1 MVAACAN
8 SWASACAVLRLC
20 IARLNEANRWR
31 CMASLPLPP
40 PAEAAPADPLAAAP
54 APIPWL
60 PKSLALTAALT
71 ALLYLA
77 LAVVAIYLS
86 RRTGGIATLW
96 YANAA
101 AVVLLHA
108 RPGKHWP
115 LLLAAAALGNLGAN
129 VMFGDTLLLALQFIV
144 ANTVEIIIGA
154 MLLRRYCVAAECI
167 SRPGMLLLALLLGS
181 VVPALIGGLLA
192 AGLLA
197 ASDLGTFDTLWL
209 SWFEGSSIGGVALLP
224 LGLLLAARGWGP
236 LWADLRRASVL
247 LALALMVGISLTVP
261 TSLPHPYV
269 YISIALVLVAA
280 VGRFAGASLG
290 VMLCSLSVAMLIAQ
304 GSFLPLMSIQPVHQ
318 GLFYLPLL
326 LVLLPPLLLAATLE
340 RIQHSVVELAQ
351 REDDFRTLYEKA
363 PVMMH
368 SVDLSRHLLSV
379 NDEWLARMGYERSE
393 VLGRRSIDFMT
404 PESRRYAEQT
414 VIPRFVEQG
423 YLRDEDYQM
432 VAKNGEILDVQ
443 LSAIWLRDAY
453 GKPLRSMSVIKV
465 VTEQKRLAQEL
476 TAEKERIEVTLQS
489 IGDGVITTDDHG
501 RINYLNPVAEQLVG
515 RRLGEAQGLAFSDV
529 VHMFDHLTGAPLASP
544 IDNSQLGKRIDG
556 ASRTAVLRDRRGKEY
571 GVQNSVAPILGKSGQ
586 LLGAV
591 MVIQDVSDARALSQR
606 LAYLAHHD
614 GLTDLPNRVLF
625 LDRVHQACH
634 YAQRRRSRFAVIFMD
649 LDHFKHVNDSLGHAV
664 GDELLKTI
672 AQRLTGTL
680 RGSDTVC
687 RLGGDEFVMLL
698 SEINGPDDVGEVAKK
713 ILREVA
719 VPCMLEGTEVNVG
732 ISLGIAVYPGDGED
746 PETLMKHADAAMY
759 RSKREGRNRYQ
770 FFSKEVDQAAS
781 ARLRLEAD
789 IRRGLGEG
797 QFIAH
802 YQPVID
808 AASGLPV
815 ALEAL
820 ARWDRP
826 EHGLQGPFGFITV
839 AEESGLIVPLGAA
852 MLRQACEQL
861 RAWRGTALGHLTI
874 AVNVSPVQLA
884 DTGFVDK
891 VAATLQST
899 GVEGAQLAFEITE
912 STLMADPEATLE
924 VLTRLKALG
933 IRIAVDDFGTGYSSL
948 SQLKRFPVDSVKIDR
963 SFVRDLETDPDDREL
978 AKAIVAM
985 SKSLRLRVVAEGVE
999 TEAQADI
1006 LKAMGCTSLQGFLYA
1021 KPADAATVTAWLT
1034 ARLESHAPGVEVA
1047 TALK

>member
-1 MVAACAN
+1 
-8 SWASACAVLRLC
+8 
-20 IARLNEANRWR
+20 
-31 CMASLPLPP
+31 MASLQLPQ
-40 PAEAAPADPLAAAP
+40 PAAADPADLSAAE
-54 APIPWL
+54 PISWL
-60 PKSLALTAALT
+60 PKSLAITMALT

-77 LAVVAIYLS
+77 LAVVATYLS
-86 RRTGGIATLW
+86 PRTGGIATLW

-101 AVVLLHA
+101 AVVLLQA

-115 LLLAAAALGNLGAN
+115 LLLAAAALGNVAAN
-129 VMFGDTLLLALQFIV
+129 LMFGDTLLSALRFVV
-144 ANTVEIIIGA
+144 ANTVEIVIGA
-154 MLLRRYCVAAECI
+154 MLLRRYCVAADCI

-181 VVPALIGGLLA
+181 VVPAFIGALWA

-197 ASDLGTFDTLWL
+197 AGEVGAFDTPWL
-209 SWFEGSSIGGVALLP
+209 SRFEGNAIGGMALLP

-236 LWADLRRASVL
+236 LWADLRRPSVL
-247 LALALMVGISLTVP
+247 LALALMVGITLTVP

-269 YISIALVLVAA
+269 YISIALVLLAS
-280 VGRFAGASLG
+280 VGRFTGASIG
-290 VMLCSLSVAMLIAQ
+290 VLLCSLSVAVLIAQ
-304 GSFLPLMSIQPVHQ
+304 GSFLPLMSIRAVHE
-318 GLFYLPLL
+318 GLFYLPLM
-326 LVLLPPLLLAATLE
+326 LVMLPPLLLAATWE
-340 RIQHSVVELAQ
+340 RLQHGVIELAQ

-379 NDEWLARMGYERSE
+379 NDEWLACMGYERSE

-404 PESRRYAEQT
+404 HESRRYAQET

-423 YLRDEDYQM
+423 YLRDEEYQM
-432 VAKNGEILDVQ
+432 VAKNGDILDVQ
-443 LSAIWLRDAY
+443 LSAIWLRDAQ
-453 GKPLRSMSVIKV
+453 GKPLRSMSVLKV
-465 VTEQKRLAQEL
+465 ITEQKRLAQEL

-489 IGDGVITTDDHG
+489 IGDGVITTDDQG
-501 RINYLNPVAEQLVG
+501 RIDYMNPVAEQLVG
-515 RRLGEAQGLAFSDV
+515 CRLAGARGLAFGTV
-529 VHMFDHLTGAPLASP
+529 VHLLDHLTGAPLASP
-544 IDNSQLGKRIDG
+544 IESSEFGKRIEG
-556 ASRTAVLRDRRGKEY
+556 ASRTAVLRDRHGKEY
-571 GVQNSVAPILGKSGQ
+571 GVQNSVAPILGKSGH

-591 MVIQDVSDARALSQR
+591 MVIQDVSDARALTQR

-614 GLTDLPNRVLF
+614 SLTDLPNRVLF
-625 LDRVHQACH
+625 QDRVHQACQF
-634 YAQRRRSRFAVIFMD
+634 AQRRRSRFAVIFMD
-649 LDHFKHVNDSLGHAV
+649 LDHFKHVNDSLGHAQ
-664 GDELLKTI
+664 GDELLRTI
-672 AQRLTGTL
+672 AQRLTSTL

-698 SEINGPDDVGEVAKK
+698 SEINGPDDVSEVAKK

-719 VPCMLEGTEVNVG
+719 VPCVLEGTEVNVG

-759 RSKREGRNRYQ
+759 RAKREGRNRYQ

-781 ARLRLEAD
+781 ARLHLEAD
-789 IRRGLGEG
+789 IRRGLSEG

-820 ARWDRP
+820 ARWERP
-826 EHGLQGPFGFITV
+826 EHGLQGPLGFITV

-852 MLRQACEQL
+852 MLRLACEQL
-861 RAWRGTALGHLTI
+861 RTWRHTALRHIII

-884 DTGFVDK
+884 NAGFVDA
-891 VAATLQST
+891 VAAILQAT
-899 GVEGAQLAFEITE
+899 GVEGTRLAFEITE
-912 STLMADPEATLE
+912 STLMADPEATLG

-933 IRIAVDDFGTGYSSL
+933 IRIAIDDFGTGYSSL
-948 SQLKRFPVDSVKIDR
+948 SHLKRFPVDSVKIDR

-999 TEAQADI
+999 TETQAEI
-1006 LKAMGCTSLQGFLYA
+1006 LKAMDCTLLQGFLYA
-1021 KPADAATVTAWLT
+1021 KPADASTTAAWLHE
-1034 ARLESHAPGVEVA
+1034 RLAMGS
-1047 TALK
+1047 LI

>member
-1 MVAACAN
+1 MGAACA
-8 SWASACAVLRLC
+8 SSRASACAVLRFRMT
-20 IARLNEANRWR
+20 RLHEANRWL
-31 CMASLPLPP
+31 CMATLPVPQHADAE
-40 PAEAAPADPLAAAP
+40 PAGPAGAAP
-54 APIPWL
+54 APTAWL
-60 PKSLALTAALT
+60 PKSLAATAVIAALVSV
-71 ALLYLA
+71 ALA
-77 LAVVAIYLS
+77 LVATYLS

-96 YANAA
+96 FANAA
-101 AVVLLHA
+101 AVMLLQA
-108 RPGKHWP
+108 RSGKDWP
-115 LLLAAAALGNLGAN
+115 LLLAATALGNLAAN
-129 VMFGDTLLLALQFIV
+129 VVFGDTVLLALRFVV
-144 ANTVEIIIGA
+144 ANTVEIVIGA
-154 MLLRRYCVAAECI
+154 VLLRRYCVAAECI
-167 SRPGMLLLALLLGS
+167 SRPGTLLLALLLGS
-181 VVPALIGGLLA
+181 VVPAFVGALLA
-192 AGLLA
+192 AGLLS
-197 ASDLGTFDTLWL
+197 ASDLGTVETLWL
-209 SWFEGSSIGGVALLP
+209 TWFEGSSIGGVALFP

-236 LWADLRRASVL
+236 LWTDLRRPSVL

-261 TSLPHPYV
+261 TTLPHPYV
-269 YISIALVLVAA
+269 YISIALVLLAA
-280 VGRFAGASLG
+280 VGRFTGAALG

-340 RIQHSVVELAQ
+340 RIQHGVVELAQ

-368 SVDLSRHLLSV
+368 SVDLSRRLLSV
-379 NDEWLARMGYERSE
+379 NDEWLACMGYERSE

-404 PESRRYAEQT
+404 PESRLHAEQT
-414 VIPRFVEQG
+414 VIPRFIKQG
-423 YLRDEDYQM
+423 YLRDEAYQM
-432 VAKNGEILDVQ
+432 IAKSGEILDVQ
-443 LSAIWLRDAY
+443 LSAIWLRDAR
-453 GKPLRSMSVIKV
+453 GRPLRSMSVIKV
-465 VTEQKRLAQEL
+465 ITEQKRLAQEL
-476 TAEKERIEVTLQS
+476 IAEKERIEVTLQS
-489 IGDGVITTDDHG
+489 IGDGVITTDDRGH
-501 RINYLNPVAEQLVG
+501 INYLNPVAEQLVG
-515 RRLGEAQGLAFSDV
+515 CRLAEARGLAFGDV
-529 VHMFDHLTGAPLASP
+529 VHLFDQLTGAPLASP
-544 IDNSQLGKRIDG
+544 IENSQFGKRISG
-556 ASRTAVLRDRRGKEY
+556 VSRTAVLRDRHGKEY
-571 GVQNSVAPILGKSGQ
+571 GVQNSVAPILGKSG
-586 LLGAV
+586 LLMGAV

-625 LDRVHQACH
+625 QDRVHQACQ

-672 AQRLTGTL
+672 AQRLTHTL

-698 SEINGPDDVGEVAKK
+698 SEISGPDDVGEVAKK

-781 ARLRLEAD
+781 VRLRLEAD

-808 AASGLPV
+808 AASGRPV

-826 EHGLQGPFGFITV
+826 GHGLQGPLGFITV
-839 AEESGLIVPLGAA
+839 AEESGLILPLGAA

-861 RAWRGTALGHLTI
+861 RAWRDTALGHITI

-884 DTGFVDK
+884 DAGFVDR
-891 VAATLQST
+891 VTSTLQST
-899 GVEGAQLAFEITE
+899 GVDGAQLAFEITE
-912 STLMADPEATLE
+912 STLMADPVATLE

-933 IRIAVDDFGTGYSSL
+933 IRIAIDDFGTGYSSL
-948 SQLKRFPVDSVKIDR
+948 SHLKRFPVDIVKIDR

-999 TEAQADI
+999 TDTQAEM
-1006 LKAMGCTSLQGFLYA
+1006 LTAMGCTSLQGYLYA
-1021 KPADAATVTAWLT
+1021 KPADAATVSTWLM
-1034 ARLESHAPGVEVA
+1034 ARVNGQPQGVDVA
-1047 TALK
+1047 TDLK